1 MRNPLSAILQSS
13 DGIMDSLKEVSRHAN
28 GDVTLSAEI
37 LETILDAA
45 KTINLCGQHQKT
57 IVDDI
62 LTASFPGSMCKPF
75 V

>member
-13 DGIMDSLKEVSRHAN
+13 DGITESLKDVRRHAN
-28 GDVTLSAEI
+28 GDVTISAEV

-45 KTINLCGQHQKT
+45 KIISLCGQHQKT

-62 LTASFPGSMCKPF
+62 LT
-75 V
+75 VR